1 MVIFYDSSSFAG
13 SSDSSSIITFAP
25 RHPGSLAL
33 RPSLCIG
40 CGLCVRI
47 DRVLATVTL
56 PVLATDCLCLRLTA
70 CACALAPA
78 FQKDRGRNPE
88 DSNFLLL

>member
-47 DRVLATVTL
+47 DRVLEAVPL
-56 PVLATDCLCLRLTA
+56 PVLATVILPVLVHCFQHFKKLFLR
-70 CACALAPA
+70 PG
-78 FQKDRGRNPE
+78 QKPN
-88 DSNFLLL
+88 LQ